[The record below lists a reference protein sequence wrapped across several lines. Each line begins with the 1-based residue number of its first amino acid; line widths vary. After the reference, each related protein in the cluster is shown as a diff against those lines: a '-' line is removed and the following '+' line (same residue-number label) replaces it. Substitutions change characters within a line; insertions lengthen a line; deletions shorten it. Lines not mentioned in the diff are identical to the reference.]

1 MKQVIY
7 YTTIDGKCPY
17 QDWYK
22 KLDKSVRQQVDRRID
37 RLEEGNYGDYKRIS
51 NDLFELRFKIGS
63 GYRIYFTESQDVI
76 ILILCAGDKSSQ
88 SKDIAKAKTIINEI
102 KE

>member
-88 SKDIAKAKTIINEI
+88 CKDIAKAKTIINEI

>member
-17 QDWYK
+17 KDWYK

-37 RLEEGNYGDYKRIS
+37 RLEEGNYGDYKKIS

-63 GYRIYFTESQDVI
+63 GYRMYFTEAQDVI

>member
-37 RLEEGNYGDYKRIS
+37 RLEEGNYGDFKKIS

-88 SKDIAKAKTIINEI
+88 SKDIAKAKAIIKEI

>member
-76 ILILCAGDKSSQ
+76 ILVLCAGDKSSQ

>member
-1 MKQVIY
+1 MKQIIY

-22 KLDKSVRQQVDRRID
+22 KLDKSIRQQVDRRID
-37 RLEEGNYGDYKRIS
+37 RLEEGIYGDCKRLS

-76 ILILCAGDKSSQ
+76 ILILCTGDKSSQ
-88 SKDIAKAKTIINEI
+88 SKDIEKAKAIIKEI

>member
-7 YTTIDGKCPY
+7 YTTADGKCPY

-22 KLDKSVRQQVDRRID
+22 KLDKSVRQQIDRRID
-37 RLEEGNYGDYKRIS
+37 RLEEGNYGDYKKIS

-63 GYRIYFTESQDVI
+63 GYRIYFTEVQDVI
-76 ILILCAGDKSSQ
+76 ILLLCAGDKSSQ
-88 SKDIAKAKTIINEI
+88 SKDIAKAKAIIKEI

>member
-22 KLDKSVRQQVDRRID
+22 KLDKSVSQQVDRRID

>member
-7 YTTIDGKCPY
+7 YKTIDGKCPY
-17 QDWYK
+17 KDWYK

-37 RLEEGNYGDYKRIS
+37 RLEEGNYGDYKKIS

-63 GYRIYFTESQDVI
+63 GYRIYFTEAQDVI

>member
-63 GYRIYFTESQDVI
+63 GYRIYFIESQDVI

>member
-1 MKQVIY
+1 MKQIIY

-22 KLDKSVRQQVDRRID
+22 KLDKSIRQQVDRRID
-37 RLEEGNYGDYKRIS
+37 RLEEGFYGDCKRLS

-88 SKDIAKAKTIINEI
+88 SKDIEKAKAIIKEI

>member
-17 QDWYK
+17 KDWYK

>member
-1 MKQVIY
+1 MKQIIY

-22 KLDKSVRQQVDRRID
+22 KLDKSIRQQVDRRID
-37 RLEEGNYGDYKRIS
+37 RLEEGIYGDCKRLS

-88 SKDIAKAKTIINEI
+88 SKDIEKAKAIIKEI

>member
-1 MKQVIY
+1 M
-7 YTTIDGKCPY
+7 
-17 QDWYK
+17 
-22 KLDKSVRQQVDRRID
+22 DKSVRQQVDRRID

-51 NDLFELRFKIGS
+51 NDLFELRFKMGS

>member
-22 KLDKSVRQQVDRRID
+22 KLDKSVRQQLDRRID